1 MADVVEV
8 YALTGEVIERKFT
21 KEEKAQRKID
31 AEEFA
36 IVQKMAEEAELKK
49 QQDLQSAFDKLS
61 ALGLTEDE
69 VKAIVGGI
77 R

>member
-8 YALTGEVIERKFT
+8 DALTGEVIERKFT

>member
-8 YALTGEVIERKFT
+8 DVLTGEVTERKFT

-36 IVQKMAEEAELKK
+36 TAQQLAEEAELKR
-49 QQDLQSAFDKLS
+49 QQDAQSAADKLA
-61 ALGLTEDE
+61 ALGLTIDE
-69 VKAIVGGI
+69 IKAIIGGTQ
-77 R
+77 